1 VANATLLNSVQQKA
15 YFNFLI
21 ATRVRAH
28 SVATTQFRKSLL
40 AKFSNGLGDFLWGV
54 EGRSLILRQIFLCFT
69 IYNFTII

>member
-28 SVATTQFRKSLL
+28 SAATTQFRKSLL
-40 AKFSNGLGDFLWGV
+40 AKFSNGLGDFLWGGG
-54 EGRSLILRQIFLCFT
+54 EELTNFETDFFMFHNLQFY
-69 IYNFTII
+69 YN